1 MLDSVEWG
9 EFRLG
14 DLFEKL
20 NLKCLKSNFKKDED
34 LSKTKSTE
42 FNLPLVNAKDGNNGI
57 MYYAREKDFET
68 IELSID
74 IINDGAISTGNVYS
88 QPQKTGVLYNAYL
101 IKPQFTINE
110 QLLHFFTSTIFKSIK
125 HKFGYENK
133 AGWAKVQEEMI
144 QLPIKDN
151 KIDFNFMENFITK
164 LENEKIQELEAY
176 LKASNLKDYNL
187 TNEEQKVL
195 EDFDSGKVKWNS
207 FNIETLF
214 GKSTRGARLKSNDRI
229 SGTLPFVTAGET
241 DEGISAYIGNDVYVF
256 DKNTTTIDM
265 FGSAK
270 YRNYEYGA
278 DDHISVIYT
287 QNLPKFAS
295 IFITSAIHKSSYTGE
310 FHYGKNFYPK
320 DADRLNITLPTKN
333 NKPNYKLMETLIS
346 AIQKLVIKDVVLYT
360 NNKVGKN

>member
-14 DLFEKL
+14 DLFDS
-20 NLKCLKSNFKKDED
+20 SNGNFDIKKEHINDCGD
-34 LSKTKSTE
+34 YVITAGLT
-42 FNLPLVNAKDGNNGI
+42 NNGI
-57 MYYAREKDFET
+57 LGKTDISAKIFNKNTITIDMFGYAFYRQFKYKMVTHARVFSLKSKFDITEKQCLF
-68 IELSID
+68 LANS
-74 IINDGAISTGNVYS
+74 
-88 QPQKTGVLYNAYL
+88 
-101 IKPQFTINE
+101 F
-110 QLLHFFTSTIFKSIK
+110 HFLNK
-125 HKFGYENK
+125 KFGYENMCSWIK
-133 AGWAKVQEEMI
+133 IKGERIK
-144 QLPIKDN
+144 LPIKDN
-151 KIDFNFMENFITK
+151 KIDFNFMEDFITK

-176 LKASNLKDYNL
+176 LKASNLKDYHL

-214 GKSTRGARLKSNDRI
+214 GKSTRGTRLKSDDRI

-333 NKPNYKLMETLIS
+333 NKPNYKLMDTLIS

-360 NNKVGKN
+360 RKKLGTL